1 MLAEVLVASACPAIF
16 QHSTLPKNSKKVYV
30 SFQNWRRECSIQ
42 IRMVFVIKIILIA
55 FMIFGVAITLYGAW
69 EIMGTLN
76 FVNASPGRAKAKFV
90 GYHHEIVETRSTS
103 PSPNWPGQVDFYDST
118 SIMSYPQFEYVTK
131 DGQIR
136 QIQESKIHVFE
147 RFKRGQEVEIV
158 LSPHPYQDPR
168 LAGFYSLYF
177 RDLCIFTLG
186 CCFILIPCLIWK
198 VSIPLLESTAGI
210 RLVAR
215 MEEWYRMVASTRVG
229 PITVGGLLKGCA
241 GFIIIVL
248 IISLTASLAPFVK
261 EFRLGMGWGL
271 IEALEKKRFD
281 EAREMIAKKK
291 GIHKK
296 DEYNRT
302 PLLLALEANQPELA
316 RMLIEAGADV
326 NIKSKMYMTPLRVA
340 TQSGD
345 LEMVKLLISHGAS
358 LDAPED
364 EFPPL
369 VYALIEGYDDIARVL
384 VEGGTNLHKQYRCED
399 RIRTV
404 GDIAVRARK
413 PELVELIRQRG
424 GTFTQ

>member
-1 MLAEVLVASACPAIF
+1 MP
-16 QHSTLPKNSKKVYV
+16 
-30 SFQNWRRECSIQ
+30 RECAIPT
-42 IRMVFVIKIILIA
+42 RMVLVIKIILTA
-55 FMIFGVAITLYGAW
+55 FIIFGIAVALYGAW
-69 EIMGTLN
+69 EIIGTLN
-76 FVNASPGRAKAKFV
+76 FVNSSPGRVKAKFV
-90 GYHHEIVETRSTS
+90 GYYEEIVQTRSSS

-131 DGQIR
+131 DGETR
-136 QIQESKIHVFE
+136 QVQEPKIHVFE
-147 RFKRGQEVEIV
+147 RFKRGQEVEII
-158 LSPHPYQDPR
+158 LAPHPYQDPR

-186 CCFILIPCLIWK
+186 CCFILIPFLIWK
-198 VSIPLLESTAGI
+198 VSIPLMESTAGM
-210 RLVAR
+210 RLVAK
-215 MEEWYRMVASTRVG
+215 MEEWYRTIASTRIG

-261 EFRLGMGWGL
+261 QFHLGMSWGL

-281 EAREMIAKKK
+281 EARQMIAERK
-291 GIHKK
+291 GINKTN
-296 DEYNRT
+296 EYNQS
-302 PLLLALEANQPELA
+302 PLLLALEAKQPELA
-316 RMLIEAGADV
+316 RMLVEAGADV

-345 LEMVKLLISHGAS
+345 LETVKLLISRGAS
-358 LDAPED
+358 PDAPED

-369 VYALIEGYDDIARVL
+369 VYALIRGYDDIARVL

-399 RIRTV
+399 RMRTV

-413 PELVELIRQRG
+413 PDLVELIRQRG
-424 GTFTQ
+424 GVFTE